1 MIARVLGIVASL
13 GLFANVA
20 MADCDA
26 QCNNGFNVCM
36 RNCGGQA
43 GCLETCSRGRSG
55 CLRRCGSSQN
65 FTPVPLRWEARF
77 AGSEMRQDGAGQSCI
92 GSGQACTLYGTPCC
106 DPYTCRGQ
114 FPNTTCQ

>member
-1 MIARVLGIVASL
+1 MRIIGMIAAASL
-13 GLFANVA
+13 FAGVA
-20 MADCDA
+20 MADCEE

-65 FTPVPLRWEARF
+65 FVPILPWTFARVNR
-77 AGSEMRQDGAGQSCI
+77 AEPATGPIADRCI
-92 GSGQACTLYGTPCC
+92 GKGETCTLHGTPCC
-106 DPYTCRGQ
+106 DPYTCQGR